1 MVMMPALMVYGLT
14 ERKLR
19 LRLDEE
25 AHNVPNQVGKETQP
39 VTMRWIFLLFE
50 GLNLLN
56 LHQNGKLVNRRVLNL
71 RPEHL
76 TVIHL
81 LGPAVENCYLLTS

>member
-1 MVMMPALMVYGLT
+1 
-14 ERKLR
+14 
-19 LRLDEE
+19 
-25 AHNVPNQVGKETQP
+25 
-39 VTMRWIFLLFE
+39 MRWIFLLFE